1 MWCFNLDGKQ
11 RCTPSADA
19 PWRLMK
25 KWNNNILKKARLSV
39 VNLEQ
44 TFQMAELPE
53 DFARMLLITGILG
66 EPNEDEEVH
75 RLRNLESGKWR
86 IKIVGVSA
94 SDFSEA

>member
-1 MWCFNLDGKQ
+1 
-11 RCTPSADA
+11 
-19 PWRLMK
+19 MK
-25 KWNNNILKKARLSV
+25 KNGITKLDLKKARLSV

-44 TFQMAELPE
+44 TFQRAELPE

-66 EPNEDEEVH
+66 ELNEDEEVH